1 LPDADESVRRA
12 RKELLDQLT
21 PLYYSNFERAHRTIE
36 RASSQGT
43 KILATAHA
51 GLGVILAAW
60 LQRIFEGAPAG
71 HFVALAGYLVAA
83 LFPVMLG
90 LLSVGIVCFL
100 DVRCAQY
107 LTESSTKQLDRVLTV
122 SRGTATARNAA
133 EHSHIETLGTQ
144 AEALEQRAQRWNSW
158 SERIGLA
165 GWALLATSFAIV
177 ATGVVTAV
185 GRHATSLH

>member
-12 RKELLDQLT
+12 RKELLDLLT
-21 PLYYSNFERAHRTIE
+21 GLYHSNFERSHRTIE
-36 RASSQGT
+36 RATSQGT

-71 HFVALAGYLVAA
+71 HLVGLAGYLVAA

-90 LLSVGIVCFL
+90 LPTVGIVCFL

-107 LTESSTKQLDRVLTV
+107 LTQSTTKQFERVLIV
-122 SRGTATARNAA
+122 VRGTNPPNAG
-133 EHSHIETLGTQ
+133 EQSQI
-144 AEALEQRAQRWNSW
+144 EALTTQGQALDQRALRWNSW
-158 SERIGLA
+158 SEGVGLA
-165 GWALLATSFAIV
+165 GWGLLAVSFAIV
-177 ATGVVTAV
+177 ATGVLRA
-185 GRHATSLH
+185 LCY

>member
-1 LPDADESVRRA
+1 LPDADESVRRI
-12 RKELLDQLT
+12 RNEFLDRMT
-21 PLYYSNFERAHRTIE
+21 GLYHSNFERTHRTIE

-60 LQRIFEGAPAG
+60 LQHIFEGAPAG
-71 HFVALAGYLVAA
+71 HMAALAGYLVAA

-107 LTESSTKQLDRVLTV
+107 LTASTTKQYERVLIAA
-122 SRGTATARNAA
+122 RGTTPPR
-133 EHSHIETLGTQ
+133 TLGSSPESRHL
-144 AEALEQRAQRWNSW
+144 APRRKRWNSVR
-158 SERIGLA
+158 S
-165 GWALLATSFAIV
+165 
-177 ATGVVTAV
+177 V
-185 GRHATSLH
+185 GTPGRKGSG

>member
-1 LPDADESVRRA
+1 MSEPDESLRSVRSQFVDRM
-12 RKELLDQLT
+12 T
-21 PLYYSNFERAHRTIE
+21 GLYHSNFERSHRTIE

-60 LQRIFEGAPAG
+60 LQHIFEGAPAG
-71 HFVALAGYLVAA
+71 HLAALAGYLVAA

-107 LTESSTKQLDRVLTV
+107 LTQSTAKQYERVLIAAGGTV
-122 SRGTATARNAA
+122 PRNAGDQ
-133 EHSHIETLGTQ
+133 SQIEVLTTEGQ
-144 AEALEQRAQRWNSW
+144 ALEQRAQHWNSW
-158 SERIGLA
+158 SEGVGLA
-165 GWALLATSFAIV
+165 GWALLAVSFAIV
-177 ATGVVTAV
+177 ATGVVTAL
-185 GRHATSLH
+185 GCF